1 VAARPR
7 RLIRLI
13 AILAL
18 ALPAPASASDH
29 RLRAVAR
36 GLQREHPCPS
46 TGLTS
51 GRCPGYWRDHIR
63 PARLRR
69 TRRRLEHAVAG
80 DRSQS
85 SQKQDRT
92 PALSGITIDG
102 ACRERVK
109 SRHMELRSLHYFVRI
124 AELGSITRAAAHLH
138 IAQPALTRHVQRL
151 EDELEVTLFTRA
163 NRGVRLTE
171 GGQKLLESAQRILRD
186 LERAGDEIRAHK
198 AHPSGK
204 VVLAVT
210 PTLCPVV
217 VPELFARMRRHYPM
231 IELKVV
237 HAGMVRLE
245 EFLVDGRVD
254 MALLSEMSKSRLIRS
269 TRLAE
274 EEMVLVTRPRARPPG
289 VVSPAELSRTPL
301 ILGDGLRAAM
311 ETLLAGRGIELQVE
325 IELNDHETIRLM
337 VQQGVGASILPHSSV
352 HRECARRLAEA
363 HRITEEGVF
372 RTLALGVAVNR
383 GASSAREAVAEIVAQ
398 VLSNIETEGWFRPDF
413 GHREV
418 VRPARATA

>member
-1 VAARPR
+1 
-7 RLIRLI
+7 
-13 AILAL
+13 
-18 ALPAPASASDH
+18 
-29 RLRAVAR
+29 
-36 GLQREHPCPS
+36 
-46 TGLTS
+46 
-51 GRCPGYWRDHIR
+51 
-63 PARLRR
+63 
-69 TRRRLEHAVAG
+69 
-80 DRSQS
+80 
-85 SQKQDRT
+85 
-92 PALSGITIDG
+92 
-102 ACRERVK
+102 
-109 SRHMELRSLHYFVRI
+109 MELRSLHYFVRI

-138 IAQPALTRHVQRL
+138 VAQPALTRHIQRL
-151 EDELEVTLFTRA
+151 EDELETPLFTRA

-204 VVLAVT
+204 IVLAVT

-217 VPELFARMRRHYPM
+217 VPDLFARMRRHYPM

-274 EEMVLVTRPRARPPG
+274 EEMVLVTMPAARPAG
-289 VVSPAELSRTPL
+289 VVAPQELSRTPL

-311 ETLLAGRGIELQVE
+311 ESLIAGSNIELQVDT
-325 IELNDHETIRLM
+325 ELNDHETIRLM

-352 HRECARRLAEA
+352 YRECARGLVEA

-372 RTLALGVAVNR
+372 RTLALGVAINR
-383 GASSAREAVAEIVAQ
+383 GASSAREAVAEMASQ
-398 VLSNIETEGWFRPDF
+398 VLSDIEAEGRLRLDF
-413 GHREV
+413 ITGEPPNR
-418 VRPARATA
+418 RGPSANSNGGARC

>member
-1 VAARPR
+1 LKSWA
-7 RLIRLI
+7 
-13 AILAL
+13 
-18 ALPAPASASDH
+18 
-29 RLRAVAR
+29 
-36 GLQREHPCPS
+36 GS
-46 TGLTS
+46 T
-51 GRCPGYWRDHIR
+51 P
-63 PARLRR
+63 
-69 TRRRLEHAVAG
+69 
-80 DRSQS
+80 SQS

-138 IAQPALTRHVQRL
+138 VAQPALTRHVQRL

-186 LERAGDEIRAHK
+186 VERAGDEIRAHK

-204 VVLAVT
+204 IVLAVT
-210 PTLCPVV
+210 PTMCPVV

-289 VVSPAELSRTPL
+289 VVSPEELSRTPL

-325 IELNDHETIRLM
+325 TELNDHETIRLM

-352 HRECARRLAEA
+352 HRECARGLAEA

-372 RTLALGVAVNR
+372 RTLALGIAINR
-383 GASSAREAVAEIVAQ
+383 GASSAREAVAEIIAR
-398 VLSNIETEGWFRPDF
+398 VLSNIENEGRFRLDF